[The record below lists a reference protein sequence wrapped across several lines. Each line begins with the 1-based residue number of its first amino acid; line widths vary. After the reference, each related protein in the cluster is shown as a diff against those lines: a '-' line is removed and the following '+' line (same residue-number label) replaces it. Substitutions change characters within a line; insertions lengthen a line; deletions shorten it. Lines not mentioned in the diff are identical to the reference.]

1 LSEKDRITAAWVESS
16 TVAADLVRFEDFE
29 LDLRAYQLRRS
40 GRALKVERIPM
51 EVLFLLVERRGQLV
65 TREEII
71 EKLWGKNVFLD
82 TDNAINTA
90 IRKIRQV
97 LKDDPEQPRFIQTV
111 TGRGYRFIGQVLE
124 VGSPPAQEVAP
135 AQKKPNPSSKAAAV
149 APGLIISHYRIGE
162 KIASGGMGD
171 VFQAEDIRLRR
182 RVALKFLAAKFAND
196 SIALERFLR
205 EARAASSLNHPNICT
220 IYEIEEHDGRP
231 VMVMEFLEGE
241 TLKQRIGRAPLEIE
255 ELLDVGISVAEAL
268 QAAHANGIVH
278 RDIKPG
284 NIFIG
289 KKGHVKVLDFGL
301 AKLTAGHRVPTEDVE
316 ESLTMAGVLP
326 GTAHYMSP
334 EQLRDEEIDGRSDL
348 FSLGIVLY
356 EMATAT
362 KPFSGKNVVAIS
374 NAILHV
380 SPPAPASLNPA
391 LPAALDPI
399 IAKAMEKNRDQR
411 YQHASEVRAD
421 LQQLKRDPQAAPITI
436 GATTRAPT
444 GIGKRWK
451 LIIPA
456 IVAVLALLVGGYFYL
471 RRAPKL
477 TDKDTIVLAD
487 FTNATGDSVFDGTL
501 RQGLAV
507 QLEQSP
513 FLSLISEER
522 IQQVLRLM
530 GKPADARLTPEIA
543 REICERTASAAVLD
557 GSIASLGSQYVLG
570 LRAEDCRTGD
580 VLAEEQ
586 VQAARKED
594 VLNALS
600 QIATKFRSRV
610 GESLSTVKKY
620 DIPLAEATTPSLEAL
635 KAYSAGW
642 QVSYSSGA
650 AAPIPFLQRAIE
662 IDPNFA
668 SAYAALGRMYGD
680 IGESVLSAENT
691 SKAYQLRDRA
701 SDQEKFFISLTY
713 DLQVTGN
720 LEKAQQTCD
729 LWIQT
734 YPRAWVPHGLLSGG
748 VYPPLGEYEKAAQEA
763 KLALGIDPDFSIG
776 YSLLADSYMALDRWA
791 EAENILK
798 QAFNRKLE
806 IPDFFVLQYALAF
819 LRDDTAG
826 MERVATLAREK
837 PGAEDWI
844 ANSEGFV
851 LAYYGHLEEARRM
864 SRRAADLARK
874 AERRDTEALYE
885 TDAAVREVLFGN
897 LSAAKQE
904 AGDALELSKSKDV
917 EYGAAF
923 ALALSG
929 DSSRSQ
935 ALTDDLSRRFPEDT
949 RVQFTYAP
957 MLRALLALNHNQLS
971 KAVELLQTA
980 IPYEVGTPTEGG
992 SELLLGAG
1000 SLYPAYVRGLAYLAA
1015 HRGVEAAAEFQKIL
1029 DHRGIVIC
1037 DPVGALAHVQLGRAY
1052 ALSGDRTKARSAYQD
1067 FLTLWK
1073 DADPD
1078 IPIFKQAKTEYANL
1092 R

>member
-1 LSEKDRITAAWVESS
+1 M
-16 TVAADLVRFEDFE
+16 AADLLRFDDFE

-40 GRALKVERIPM
+40 GRTLRLERIPM

-71 EKLWGKNVFLD
+71 EKLWGKDVFLD

-111 TGRGYRFIGQVLE
+111 TGTGYRFIGQISEGAV
-124 VGSPPAQEVAP
+124 PPPAKAPAQEKP
-135 AQKKPNPSSKAAAV
+135 AASSSPKAATAET
-149 APGLIISHYRIGE
+149 GLVISHYRIGE

-182 RVALKFLAAKFAND
+182 RVAIKFLSAKFAND
-196 SIALERFLR
+196 SVALERFLR

-220 IYEIEEHDGRP
+220 IYEIEEYDGRP

-241 TLKQRIGRAPLEIE
+241 TLKQRIGRAPMEIDG
-255 ELLDVGISVAEAL
+255 LLDVGTSVADAL

-289 KKGHVKVLDFGL
+289 NKGHVKVLDFGL

-316 ESLTMAGVLP
+316 ESLTIAGVLP
-326 GTAHYMSP
+326 GTPHYMSP
-334 EQLRDEEIDGRSDL
+334 EQLSDEEIDGRSDL
-348 FSLGIVLY
+348 FSLGVVLY
-356 EMATAT
+356 EMATAK
-362 KPFSGKNVVAIS
+362 KPFSGKNVVAIN

-380 SPPAPASLNPA
+380 SPPAPTSLNPA
-391 LPAALDPI
+391 LPAGLDPI
-399 IAKAMEKNRDQR
+399 VARAMQKDRNLR

-421 LQQLKRDPQAAPITI
+421 LQQLKRDPHAAPIAI
-436 GATTRAPT
+436 SATTGAPT

-451 LIIPA
+451 LIVPA
-456 IVAVLALLVGGYFYL
+456 IVAVLALSVGGYFYL

-487 FTNATGDSVFDGTL
+487 FSNRTGDSVFDGTL

-530 GKPADARLTPEIA
+530 GKPADARFTPEIA
-543 REICERTASAAVLD
+543 REVCERTASAAVLG
-557 GSIASLGSQYVLG
+557 GSIASLGTQYVLG
-570 LRAEDCRTGD
+570 LRAEDCRTGN

-600 QIATKFRSRV
+600 QMASKFRSRV
-610 GESLSTVKKY
+610 GESLTTVKKH
-620 DIPLAEATTPSLEAL
+620 DTPLAEATTPSLEAL
-635 KAYSAGW
+635 KVYSAGW
-642 QVSYSSGA
+642 KAVFSTGSA
-650 AAPIPFLQRAIE
+650 TAVPFFSRAIE

-680 IGESVLSAENT
+680 IGESVLSARNT

-701 SDQEKFFISLTY
+701 SDEEKFFISLTY

-720 LEKAQQTCD
+720 LEKAQQTCE
-729 LWIQT
+729 LWMQT
-734 YPRAWVPHGLLSGG
+734 YPRASSPHSLLAGG
-748 VYPPLGEYEKAAQEA
+748 IYPSIGKREESVEEA
-763 KLALGIDPDFSIG
+763 KIALGIDPDFSIG
-776 YSLLADSYMALDRWA
+776 YSLLADGYLALERTA
-791 EAENILK
+791 EAEKTL
-798 QAFNRKLE
+798 QRASERKLD
-806 IPDFFVLQYALAF
+806 IPDFYVQRYVIAF
-819 LRDDTAG
+819 LKDDKTE
-826 MERVATLAREK
+826 MEREAALPRER
-837 PGAEDWI
+837 PGVDDWMFNAE
-844 ANSEGFV
+844 AFV
-851 LAYYGHLEEARRM
+851 SAYSGHLEKARKM
-864 SRRAADLARK
+864 SQRAADLARK

-885 TDAAVREVLFGN
+885 ADAAMREALFGN
-897 LSAAKQE
+897 ALVARQRT
-904 AGDALELSKSKDV
+904 GDALELSKSRDV

-935 ALTDDLSRRFPEDT
+935 ALTEDLSRRFPEDT
-949 RVQFTYAP
+949 IVRFTYVP
-957 MLRALLALNHNQLS
+957 TIRALVVLNHSQPS
-971 KAVELLQTA
+971 KAIELLQTA
-980 IPYEVGTPTEGG
+980 ISYENGTPIEGG
-992 SELLLGAG
+992 SEFLLGAG
-1000 SLYPAYVRGLAYLAA
+1000 TLDSVYVRGLAYLAA
-1015 HRGVEAAAEFQKIL
+1015 HQGAEAAGEFQKIL
-1029 DHRGIVIC
+1029 DHRGIVLS
-1037 DPVGALAHVQLGRAY
+1037 DPIGALAHLQLGRAY
-1052 ALSGDRTKARSAYQD
+1052 ALSGDKSKAKSAYQD

-1078 IPIFKQAKTEYANL
+1078 IPALKQAKAEYAKL
-1092 R
+1092 Q